1 VDTSFWSGTKRRARP
16 AMSSSSPL
24 PRWRSL
30 PSSSV
35 VDALREDDDIEDV
48 VALTGAAVPDWL
60 KQLSIPTD
68 WQVLELPE
76 APEQQITRMAVFGP
90 LGNDEWEAADTI
102 GVTGFTGWPSFY
114 DVYRNADRVL
124 RGLGS
129 SRIEVK
135 ALPVPPFQW
144 TAAVRSSGTT
154 LIGNESIWI
163 QQSNYV
169 AGSEKPHAS
178 RLIVHTTL
186 VNAEKQKE
194 LSHDISRLSADV
206 YNGFIDALTARH
218 TAP

>member
-1 VDTSFWSGTKRRARP
+1 
-16 AMSSSSPL
+16 MSSSSLP

-30 PSSSV
+30 PSPPV
-35 VDALREDDDIEDV
+35 VDALRVDDDIEDV
-48 VALTGAAVPDWL
+48 VALTGAATPNWL
-60 KQLSIPTD
+60 NRLRIPTG
-68 WQVLELPE
+68 WEVLGLPE
-76 APEQQITRMAVFGP
+76 APEQAITRMAVFGP

-124 RGLGS
+124 RSLGS

-144 TAAVRSSGTT
+144 TAAVRSSGTA
-154 LIGNESIWI
+154 LIGDGSVWI

-178 RLIVHTTL
+178 RLIVHTML
-186 VNAEKQKE
+186 VNAEKQKARV
-194 LSHDISRLSADV
+194 HDISRLSADV
-206 YNGFIDALTARH
+206 YNAFIDALSARH
-218 TAP
+218 IAR